1 MCGRHRVVSP
11 PLQKIVRS
19 TLLPLSPARPAAAV
33 FRVEMLAAKVLT
45 KQFGVRAI
53 SKTKHD
59 VIFVTPSHA
68 VATRRERED
77 ATEFVLDVVALTR
90 DVIGGHGDLIRP
102 VAIDFAARQ
111 LAFTPSHR
119 KSPSHAPVV
128 PYVAEALKRGST
140 EFAGV
145 GIVGVGLMMGH
156 RLCASHAGVYAH
168 SSPRPLSSFLIDG
181 AVA

>member
-1 MCGRHRVVSP
+1 
-11 PLQKIVRS
+11 
-19 TLLPLSPARPAAAV
+19 
-33 FRVEMLAAKVLT
+33 MLAAKAVA

-68 VATRRERED
+68 VATRRKRED

-102 VAIDFAARQ
+102 VAMARQ
-111 LAFTPSHR
+111 LAFAPSHR
-119 KSPSHAPVV
+119 KSPPHAPVLS
-128 PYVAEALKRGST
+128 YVAEALKRGST

-145 GIVGVGLMMGH
+145 GIVGVGLVTGH
-156 RLCASHAGVYAH
+156 CLCASHAGVCAH
-168 SSPRPLSSFLIDG
+168 SSPRPVRSLLIDG